1 MGKKLPFKY
10 NVKPGKIGANEL
22 LFRDHF
28 SIKSRLPKQVDL
40 RDNYPSIENQGDLGA
55 CTAFSA
61 CAVLAYLL
69 NKSTPLSKLYFYYKE
84 RQADGTVGV
93 DAGSSI
99 SRSAIVAT
107 TIGACIEKLWP
118 YVTSTFC
125 NAPTPSMDADAKNH
139 KALKRYAVTD
149 IDDVLYAV
157 GVLKKPVLIGV
168 DVYESFED
176 IGKDGYIPMPKRD
189 EQLLGGHA
197 LNIAGYFYKKDDNI
211 ISSIFNHTKYKGLY
225 LIIRNSWGTDFGD
238 KGYLYMPAEFLLKYS
253 SDWWYLDMK

>member
-1 MGKKLPFKY
+1 
-10 NVKPGKIGANEL
+10 
-22 LFRDHF
+22 
-28 SIKSRLPKQVDL
+28 
-40 RDNYPSIENQGDLGA
+40 
-55 CTAFSA
+55 
-61 CAVLAYLL
+61 
-69 NKSTPLSKLYFYYKE
+69 
-84 RQADGTVGV
+84 
-93 DAGSSI
+93 
-99 SRSAIVAT
+99 
-107 TIGACIEKLWP
+107 
-118 YVTSTFC
+118 
-125 NAPTPSMDADAKNH
+125 MDADAKNH

-225 LIIRNSWGTDFGD
+225 FIIRNSWGTDFGD